1 MGLSTQKS
9 NFGFLH
15 DPSSLVLSL
24 TILFAYSSQNAF
36 LFWHLKNKI
45 LQQQQGQW
53 CANNLLLYKILSY
66 IYLLYL
72 VSDCTQKL
80 NVWVSQETE
89 NWKKVWKNRQ
99 KSAKKWQEKYF
110 QLVWY
115 SHFSIQKPN
124 TQSQII
130 RRYTYSIIKY
140 IICTYKTN
148 SMIFQI
154 EPYKAT

>member
-1 MGLSTQKS
+1 MGVSTQKS

-66 IYLLYL
+66 IYVPII
-72 VSDCTQKL
+72 VSDCAQSWIFGYLKQL
-80 NVWVSQETE
+80 KIGS
-89 NWKKVWKNRQ
+89 KFGKIA
-99 KSAKKWQEKYF
+99 KSAKKLQEKYL

-115 SHFSIQKPN
+115 AHFSIQKPN

-140 IICTYKTN
+140 IICTHKTN